1 MKQAMNCAKLF
12 VFFSILM
19 FAMSPA
25 YPQATP
31 APAPGDKPNVFLQ
44 KEPPVDKSRL
54 RDLKG
59 VVKDDGENPVEG
71 AVVQLKNLKTGKVV
85 QFITKKDGLYLF
97 YDLSMDIDY
106 ELLANREGYVQ
117 APKKTVTKY
126 DSRKPATVNLQ
137 MERKKPA

>member
-1 MKQAMNCAKLF
+1 MNCAKVFL
-12 VFFSILM
+12 FFSGLF
-19 FAMSPA
+19 FAIGPA

-31 APAPGDKPNVFLQ
+31 SPAPGDKPNVFLQ

-71 AVVQLKNLKTGKVV
+71 AVVQLKNMKSGKVV
-85 QFITKKDGLYLF
+85 QFITKKDGVYLF
-97 YDLSMDIDY
+97 YDLNMDIDY
-106 ELLANREGYVQ
+106 ELLANRDGYST
-117 APKKTVTKY
+117 AAKKTLSKY

-137 MERKKPA
+137 LERKKPS